1 MIGILRTVLV
11 GLQTG
16 RGDSRKGHLLLP
28 VLLCSCE
35 QTIHGNDNESDILQG
50 NGELF
55 NNADLWVTLN
65 NLRLARNAM
74 KISNLIAILVLL
86 FSSALQAN
94 ELAISHIRLEYKTIR
109 DALPTLKK
117 QTIELPDYSTD
128 GGEATA
134 YRDGHNNIRLIRV
147 ELYGES
153 GKEFEEYY
161 YQGKILFFAFYES
174 HRYNVPYYV
183 TEEMAK
189 DAGGIAFDARKT
201 KIAQDRYYFDNGKM
215 IRWIK
220 EKREIGISSNEFTD
234 AESDIL
240 KFSSELLAKFK

>member
-1 MIGILRTVLV
+1 MGVRQGAAIFQEETFTASRTIILCERTIRGDDNKSSILRKWHTFL
-11 GLQTG
+11 T
-16 RGDSRKGHLLLP
+16 
-28 VLLCSCE
+28 
-35 QTIHGNDNESDILQG
+35 
-50 NGELF
+50 
-55 NNADLWVTLN
+55 TLTSVSAYISF
-65 NLRLARNAM
+65 RFSRNAM
-74 KISNLIAILVLL
+74 KISTLIAILVLL

-94 ELAISHIRLEYKTIR
+94 DLTISHIRLEYKTIR

-117 QTIELPDYSTD
+117 QAIELPDYSTD

-134 YRDGHNNIRLIRV
+134 YRDGHNNVRLIRV

-161 YQGKILFFAFYES
+161 YQDNILFFAFYES

-183 TEEMAK
+183 TEELAK

-215 IRWIK
+215 IRWVK
-220 EKREIGISSNEFTD
+220 EKEEIGKSSKKFTD

-240 KFSSELLAKFK
+240 KFSNELLAKFK